1 MSQQNS
7 SKFREF
13 LLLNL
18 GILPV
23 IIGVYFFKFPNNFS
37 IGGVSGLSVVV
48 APFLPGISLIPGVR
62 HQHGPLGGGLPDAGK
77 GLRH

>member
-23 IIGVYFFKFPNNFS
+23 IIGVYFFKFPNN
-37 IGGVSGLSVVV
+37 L
-48 APFLPGISLIPGVR
+48 SLI
-62 HQHGPLGGGLPDAGK
+62 HI
-77 GLRH
+77 

>member
-37 IGGVSGLSVVV
+37 IGGVSGLSGR
-48 APFLPGISLIPGVR
+48 A
-62 HQHGPLGGGLPDAGK
+62 QWK
-77 GLRH
+77 GFPSPT